1 MEKKVIPACDKNI
14 EYVYSEWDQKYLP
27 RLKYRKKAES
37 RLKLK
42 LLMIENDAKKVI
54 EMINIMV
61 KSLEFDNKKLGY
73 EDYILKNS

>member
-1 MEKKVIPACDKNI
+1 
-14 EYVYSEWDQKYLP
+14 
-27 RLKYRKKAES
+27 
-37 RLKLK
+37 
-42 LLMIENDAKKVI
+42 MIENDAKKFI